1 MPTGPSS
8 SSYIIPP
15 LTLSDTFYEWY
26 KLTNDEIIDKL
37 NRMKVYGVTGST
49 GIGVIQTDDGI
60 ANVYLATIIPGDHNF
75 TGNITFDGT
84 VTTVNTNLI
93 TIDDYNL
100 VLGAVG
106 SSGTGGTNDTNIT
119 TAGGGGLIIAG
130 SSGNKYFLW
139 KETDAARGY
148 SAWRISDALAF
159 TGDARF
165 YSNNNT
171 FRFIEGNGA
180 TPASSFRIST
190 PNTGLT
196 IDVQTSF
203 TTPGL
208 TYTNINFLS
217 DGSSRMIDSS
227 LIKRFTSV
235 SNISAIG
242 ITFGSVVRHDP
253 NTGGLT
259 LAQANNVS
267 NAESIGIAVAVNA
280 STQIVDVNLLGYVGG
295 TFSGAIATADAA
307 TSLGTGEFYFL
318 SASEP
323 GKITKTSPS
332 NTDEV
337 RKPILYALGGNKAM
351 VMNYVGNKIANIDNL
366 YSKLAAST
374 IIINHD
380 AGLFSVGDVVRFEEG
395 VTSASR
401 PYGSYVKATAT
412 EPELAEALGVISK
425 TSYGGSS
432 TSSLLTISG
441 FIDLAGMGYTLS
453 PGMVYYLSTNPGKLT
468 DTPPVGIGNV
478 RKPML
483 VALSPSTAIVQN
495 YVGLVNSTP
504 GSSSTSTAITEGTVG
519 FRNKLINGN
528 FDVWQRGTTFSYK
541 TTAAADADRYCAD
554 RWKLV
559 NSGASN
565 ADKLSIQVNRVALP
579 LGILPNSTTYSKYAM
594 EFDIGTGGYT
604 SNSETYLYQRVEGI
618 EHLPSGYA
626 TISFYAKASDSRA
639 KLGIGFRRDFGGGTA
654 PDGLTSNQK
663 VPGLVFDIPAD
674 RWTKFTHTFT
684 LPDSVG
690 GVVGTNGND
699 GPEIRFYLRA
709 GTTFAGKDVISA
721 IDPNIPAVSNYKIQ
735 IAQVQLEEGMA
746 ATPFFDLDPQTE
758 LNRCMRYYQTT
769 SNIVPF
775 RTLANAF
782 TANQDSVVLTTSTI
796 SPRYIV
802 PIRNGSS
809 STVTFYSSP
818 TTTFTGLTYGNNG
831 FRASRNPTGTTP
843 IDIHYQVESEL

>member
-1 MPTGPSS
+1 MTTPANSN
-8 SSYIIPP
+8 YIIPP

-26 KLTNDEIIDKL
+26 KLTNDEVIDKL
-37 NRMKVYGVTGST
+37 NRIKVYTLAGNT
-49 GIGVIQTDDGI
+49 GIGISLASDGV
-60 ANVYLATIIPGDHNF
+60 ATVFLAETVPGNHTF
-75 TGNITFDGT
+75 TGNITFNGT
-84 VTTVNTNLI
+84 VTTVNTNLV

-106 SSGTGGTNDTNIT
+106 ASDGGTNDTVIT

-139 KETDAARGY
+139 KETEGSRAY
-148 SAWRISDALAF
+148 PAWRISDALAF

-171 FRFIEGNGA
+171 FRFIEGSA
-180 TPASSFRIST
+180 STPASSLRI
-190 PNTGLT
+190 NTYATGITVDL
-196 IDVQTSF
+196 QTSF
-203 TTPGL
+203 ANPGL

-235 SNISAIG
+235 TNISAIG

-253 NTGGLT
+253 ITGGLT
-259 LAQANNVS
+259 LAQANNVN
-267 NAESIGIAVAVNA
+267 NAESIGIAVGVNSSA
-280 STQIVDVNLLGYVGG
+280 QIVDVNLLGYVGG
-295 TFSGAIATADAA
+295 TFSSVIASSDAA

-337 RKPILYALGGNKAM
+337 RKPILYALGSNKAM
-351 VMNYVGNKIANIDNL
+351 VMNYVGNKIANIDTL
-366 YSKLAAST
+366 HSKLAAST
-374 IIINHD
+374 IIINHNPN
-380 AGLFSVGDVVRFEEG
+380 FFTVGDVVRFEEG

-401 PYGSYVKATAT
+401 PYGSYVKANASG
-412 EPELAEALGVISK
+412 PEFAEALGVVSK
-425 TSYGGSS
+425 TSYGGNSA
-432 TSSLLTISG
+432 SSLLTISG
-441 FIDLAGMGYTLS
+441 FIDLAGMGSTLS

-468 DTPPVGIGNV
+468 DTPPIGIGSV

-483 VALSPSTAIVQN
+483 VAISPNTAIVQN
-495 YVGLVNSTP
+495 YVGIVNSTP
-504 GSSSTSTAITEGTVG
+504 GAVSTSTAITEGTVG

-528 FDVWQRGTTFSYK
+528 FDIWQRGTTFSYK
-541 TTAAADADRYCAD
+541 TTADADRYCAD

-565 ADKLSIQVNRVALP
+565 ADKLSVQVNRVALP
-579 LGILPNSTTYSKYAM
+579 LGILPNSNVYSKYAL
-594 EFDIGTGGYT
+594 EFDVGTGGYGA
-604 SNSETYLYQRVEGI
+604 NSETYLFQRVEGI
-618 EHLPSGYA
+618 EHLPSGFA

-639 KLGIGFRRDFGGGTA
+639 KLGVGFRRDFGGGTA
-654 PDGLTSNQK
+654 PDGLTSMQR
-663 VPGLVFDIPAD
+663 VAGPVFDIPAD
-674 RWTKFTHTFT
+674 RWTKITHTFT
-684 LPDSVG
+684 LPDSNG
-690 GVVGTNGND
+690 GVVGLNGND

-709 GTTFAGKDVISA
+709 GTTFAGKDVASA
-721 IDPNIPAVSNYKIQ
+721 IDPNIPGAANYKIQ

-746 ATPFFDLDPQTE
+746 ATPFFDPDPQTE

-769 SNIVPF
+769 SNSVPF
-775 RTLANAF
+775 RNLTSSF
-782 TANQDSVVLTTSTI
+782 SSSQDSIVVNTTVI
-796 SPRYIV
+796 SPRYSV

-809 STVTFYSSP
+809 STVSLLNNASV
-818 TTTFTGLTYGNNG
+818 TFTGLTYGNNG
-831 FRASRNPTGTTP
+831 FRASRTGTTE
-843 IDIHYQVESEL
+843 INIHYQVESEL